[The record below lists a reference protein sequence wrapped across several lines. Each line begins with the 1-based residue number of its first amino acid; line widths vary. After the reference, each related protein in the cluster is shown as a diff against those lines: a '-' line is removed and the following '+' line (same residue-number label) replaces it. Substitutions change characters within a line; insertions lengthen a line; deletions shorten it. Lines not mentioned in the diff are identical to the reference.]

1 MLELVL
7 TLPILLILLLAVVEF
22 HLLYANLQRL
32 EEASRAGALV
42 ASRIML
48 PVSGD
53 PPVAVIAAIDRQ
65 LETLNL
71 PSRQI
76 ILVHNSGGPMTQLT
90 SGASYPAPTELLELL
105 PTSRPCVRVAV
116 QTPMTGLTPNLLK
129 TFGMDITGRIVSQT
143 TTHRHNTAPLSL
155 P

>member
-7 TLPILLILLLAVVEF
+7 TLPILLILLLAIVEF
-22 HLLYANLQRL
+22 YLLYANLQRL
-32 EEASRAGALV
+32 EAASRAGALV
-42 ASRIML
+42 ASRIDL
-48 PVSGD
+48 PATGA
-53 PPVAVIAAIDRQ
+53 PPEVVIAAVDRQ

-71 PSRQI
+71 PGRRI
-76 ILVHNSGGPMTQLT
+76 ILVHNSVGPMTQLNA
-90 SGASYPAPTELLELL
+90 GASYPAPTELLDLL
-105 PTSRPCVRVAV
+105 PTSRPCVRVAI

-143 TTHRHNTAPLSL
+143 TTHRLNTAPISL